1 MKNYIQIAVI
11 GGSGKSG
18 KYLVARLLSKG
29 YSVKLLLRNP
39 EHFPESHPKI
49 TIVHGDAADYQ
60 KILELLEGCQAVI
73 SMLGLGIPASTPDI
87 FTQSTRNV
95 LQAMQQSNLR
105 RYIVTT
111 GLNVDT
117 PFDSKGPKA
126 VFGTNWMRQNF
137 PASTENKQSEYRL
150 LADSPF
156 DWTLIRL
163 PLIVETD
170 EHFPVAVD
178 LHDCPGDSI
187 SATDLA
193 DFAIAQLANEK
204 FVRQAPFIANI

>member
-1 MKNYIQIAVI
+1 MKNYTQIAVI

-18 KYLVARLLSKG
+18 KYLVKRLLSQG
-29 YSVKLLLRNP
+29 YWVKLLLRNP

-49 TIVHGDAADYQ
+49 TIVHVDAADYQ
-60 KILELLEGCQAVI
+60 QVFRLLEGCQAVI
-73 SMLGLGIPASTPDI
+73 SMLGLGIPASAPDI
-87 FTQSTRNV
+87 FTRSAQNV
-95 LQAMQQSNLR
+95 LQAMQRLDLR

-126 VFGTNWMRQNF
+126 VFGTDWMKQNF
-137 PASTENKQSEYRL
+137 PVSTENKQSEYRL
-150 LADSPF
+150 LADSPQ

-163 PLIVETD
+163 PQIVET
-170 EHFPVAVD
+170 ENTFPVAVD
-178 LHDCPGDSI
+178 LLDCPGDSI

-193 DFAIAQLANEK
+193 DFAIAQLTDES
-204 FVRQAPFIANI
+204 FVRQAPFIANV